1 MQPYDDASLE
11 AVLPLVPAVVDVA
24 ATNAGFTAL
33 ALPAAMPA
41 NAGRYRLMIEP
52 VGVAY
57 ELRFGAETTGLTVP
71 ANTALAL
78 PFPIARAR
86 LAQLKLSAGSAT
98 VRCLVAWP
106 ELG

>member
-11 AVLPLVPAVVDVA
+11 AVLPFVPAVVDVA
-24 ATNAGFTAL
+24 ATSAGFTAL
-33 ALPAAMPA
+33 ALPAGMPA
-41 NAGRYRLMIEP
+41 NAGRYRLAIEP

-57 ELRFGAETTGLTVP
+57 ELRFGAEATGFSVP
-71 ANTALAL
+71 ANTPFAV
-78 PFPIARAR
+78 PFPIARAK
-86 LAQLKLSAGSAT
+86 LAALKLSSGAAT